1 MEDEEIL
8 QYIES
13 ERANNVS
20 DLDISAKLQMKGV
33 SNYEDYLKK
42 KDDTSISPSVSG
54 EEDTESGQSTSQQ
67 AGQGAGSS
75 VVPVAEDNPSIS
87 GIINGQTDSTVDP
100 ISGQVITPWTDTP
113 SNKARLEI
121 TPVYY
126 DGFQKTGFVK
136 TMELLGEEY

>member
-54 EEDTESGQSTSQQ
+54 EEDTESGQSTDPQQ
-67 AGQGAGSS
+67 Q
-75 VVPVAEDNPSIS
+75 
-87 GIINGQTDSTVDP
+87 Q
-100 ISGQVITPWTDTP
+100 
-113 SNKARLEI
+113 
-121 TPVYY
+121 
-126 DGFQKTGFVK
+126 
-136 TMELLGEEY
+136 